1 MSLFCFRIDEN
12 LLISGNW
19 IFFFFFLKFCIT
31 ETSLKQNNSQEGKQS
46 HSVLTCFTLILLELP
61 MNLNPIFF
69 LANMK

>member
-12 LLISGNW
+12 LLIPGNW
-19 IFFFFFLKFCIT
+19 IFFFFLKFCIT
-31 ETSLKQNNSQEGKQS
+31 ETSLTQNNSQEGKQS
-46 HSVLTCFTLILLELP
+46 HSILTCFTLILLELP